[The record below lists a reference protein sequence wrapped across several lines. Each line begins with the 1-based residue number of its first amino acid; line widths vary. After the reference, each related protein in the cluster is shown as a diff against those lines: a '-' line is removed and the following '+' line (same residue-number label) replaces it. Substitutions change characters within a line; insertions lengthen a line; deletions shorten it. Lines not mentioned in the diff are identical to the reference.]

1 MTYPLGLN
9 LTGRRVLV
17 VGAGPVAARRVPAL
31 LAEGAAVELVAP
43 DAHEDLR
50 ALAEA
55 GELTWHRR
63 GFRPEDVPGA
73 WLVLAHTDS
82 PAVQDLVTRTAEQ
95 HRVFCVKGGDAAASS
110 AWVPAVARAHGV
122 TVAVN
127 AGGDPRRAKAVTAW
141 IAARLE
147 TGEIP
152 VRPRRSREG
161 ASLPG
166 GTDGPAAPSS
176 AGLSPHHGGPVAPG
190 PRPGRADETCIGDV
204 PAQLGSRSSDH
215 LEPDAQQ
222 PGTVALVGGGPG
234 DPGLLTVR
242 GRYLLAGADVVVAD
256 RLGPTDLL
264 PALAEHAE
272 IIDVGKR
279 AGYHK
284 VTQDRINQT
293 LVDQAR
299 AGRRVVRLKGG
310 DPYVF
315 GRGGEEVE
323 FCHAHGIAT
332 EVVPGVTS
340 AISVPAA
347 AGIPVTHRDMA
358 HGFTVITAHEELRH
372 VPYREGHTLILMM
385 GVGGLARTA
394 ETLLASGYP
403 LDLPV
408 AVVERGWTPTQ
419 RTTLAP
425 LADVART
432 AEERGVR
439 APAVILVGRVAALGR
454 TDPRP

>member
-9 LTGRRVLV
+9 LSGRRVLV
-17 VGAGPVAARRVPAL
+17 VGGGPVAARRVPPL

-43 DAHEDLR
+43 RVEPG
-50 ALAEA
+50 LAELA
-55 GELTWHRR
+55 ESGALVWHRR
-63 GFRPEDVPGA
+63 GFRPEDVTGA

-82 PAVQDLVTRTAEQ
+82 PEVQGLVHRTAEEQ
-95 HRVFCVKGGDAAASS
+95 RVFCVTGGDAAASS
-110 AWVPAVARAHGV
+110 AWVPGVARAHGGV

-127 AGGDPRRAKAVTAW
+127 AGADPRRAKAVTAW
-141 IAARLE
+141 LAARLE

-152 VRPRRSREG
+152 VAPQRPGVLGAEG
-161 ASLPG
+161 AQ
-166 GTDGPAAPSS
+166 T
-176 AGLSPHHGGPVAPG
+176 
-190 PRPGRADETCIGDV
+190 
-204 PAQLGSRSSDH
+204 
-215 LEPDAQQ
+215 

-242 GRYLLAGADVVVAD
+242 GRHLLAGADVVVAD

-264 PALAEHAE
+264 PDLAEHAE

-279 AGYHK
+279 AGYHR
-284 VTQDRINQT
+284 VTQDRINET
-293 LVDQAR
+293 LVAQAR

-323 FCHAHGIAT
+323 FCHAHGITT

-372 VPYREGHTLILMM
+372 IPYREGHTLILMM
-385 GVGGLARTA
+385 GVRGLARNSA
-394 ETLLASGYP
+394 TLLAAGYP
-403 LDLPV
+403 ADTPV

-419 RTTLAP
+419 RTTVGELATIAA
-425 LADVART
+425 LAA
-432 AEERGVR
+432 ERGVK
-439 APAVILVGRVAALGR
+439 APAVILVGRVAALGG
-454 TDPRP
+454 TDPQP

>member
-9 LTGRRVLV
+9 LSGRRVLV
-17 VGAGPVAARRVPAL
+17 VGGGPVAARRVPPL
-31 LAEGAAVELVAP
+31 LAEGVAVELVAP
-43 DAHEDLR
+43 RVEPG
-50 ALAEA
+50 LAELA
-55 GELTWHRR
+55 ESGALVWHRR
-63 GFRPEDVPGA
+63 GFLPEDVAGA

-82 PAVQDLVTRTAEQ
+82 PEVQELVHRTAEEQ
-95 HRVFCVKGGDAAASS
+95 RVFCVTGGDAAASS

-122 TVAVN
+122 TVSVN
-127 AGGDPRRAKAVTAW
+127 AGADPRRAKAISAW
-141 IAARLE
+141 ITARLE

-152 VRPRRSREG
+152 VAPQRPG
-161 ASLPG
+161 
-166 GTDGPAAPSS
+166 
-176 AGLSPHHGGPVAPG
+176 APG
-190 PRPGRADETCIGDV
+190 
-204 PAQLGSRSSDH
+204 AQS
-215 LEPDAQQ
+215 AQT

-242 GRYLLAGADVVVAD
+242 GRHLLAGADVVVAD

-264 PALAEHAE
+264 PGLAEHAE

-279 AGYHK
+279 AGYHR
-284 VTQDRINQT
+284 VTQDRINET
-293 LVDQAR
+293 LVAQAR

-358 HGFTVITAHEELRH
+358 HGFTVITAHEELRQ

-385 GVGGLARTA
+385 GVRGLARTA
-394 ETLLASGYP
+394 QTLLAAGYP
-403 LDLPV
+403 RDLPV

-425 LADVART
+425 LEDIART

-439 APAVILVGRVAALGR
+439 APAVILVGRVAELGR
-454 TDPRP
+454 TDPKT